1 MRRARRRSRPSRPWS
16 PHRVS
21 RQSPRARCLPPFLEI
36 VAGGEDLLDVLL
48 LLFGVAHERL
58 HVDDPLALLAGDLR
72 PVVGV
77 GRIRQILVLLELF
90 AHGIE
95 QVAGADALLAAT
107 DQPLEGQLL
116 GPPHDRLDHGAR
128 DRKSTRLNSSH
139 GYISY
144 A

>member
-21 RQSPRARCLPPFLEI
+21 RQSRRARCLPPFLEI

-48 LLFGVAHERL
+48 LLFGVAHERP

-77 GRIRQILVLLELF
+77 GRIRQFLVLLELF
-90 AHGIE
+90 AHGISRSP
-95 QVAGADALLAAT
+95 ALI
-107 DQPLEGQLL
+107 PFS
-116 GPPHDRLDHGAR
+116 PPPISRLR
-128 DRKSTRLNSSH
+128 
-139 GYISY
+139 
-144 A
+144 

>member
-21 RQSPRARCLPPFLEI
+21 RQSPRAKCLPPFLEI

-48 LLFGVAHERL
+48 LLVGVAHERP

-77 GRIRQILVLLELF
+77 GRIRQILVLLELL
-90 AHGIE
+90 AHGCEHRSLVLMPFSPPPISRLR
-95 QVAGADALLAAT
+95 ASFLARRTT
-107 DQPLEGQLL
+107 DSIMAPEE
-116 GPPHDRLDHGAR
+116 
-128 DRKSTRLNSSH
+128 KSLK
-139 GYISY
+139 
-144 A
+144 